1 MSDYDVMKDDMVKK
15 VLIPVPLVAPLG
27 QEVDAAGVQMVWD
40 TFVKPGQD
48 RGDLQ
53 SIEDR
58 YLMAILRAAFA
69 GLSAEREST
78 DTETKR

>member
-1 MSDYDVMKDDMVKK
+1 MSDKTVV
-15 VLIPVPLVAPLG
+15 IPVPTVAPMG

-48 RGDLQ
+48 RGDIQ

-58 YLMAILRAAFA
+58 YLMAILRAVFA
-69 GLSAEREST
+69 GLDPEGSGWQ
-78 DTETKR
+78 K

>member
-1 MSDYDVMKDDMVKK
+1 MTDRKTFEC
-15 VLIPVPLVAPLG
+15 PVPTMAPLG
-27 QEVDAAGVQMVWD
+27 VELDRDAVREVWD

-58 YLMAILRAAFA
+58 ALMAILRAVYE
-69 GLSAEREST
+69 GLPP
-78 DTETKR
+78 TEKEDWTRG

>member
-1 MSDYDVMKDDMVKK
+1 MSEKT
-15 VLIPVPLVAPLG
+15 VLIPVPIVAPMG

-58 YLMAILRAAFA
+58 YLMAILRAVNA
-69 GLSAEREST
+69 GLDPVGSGWRPTTES
-78 DTETKR
+78 EES